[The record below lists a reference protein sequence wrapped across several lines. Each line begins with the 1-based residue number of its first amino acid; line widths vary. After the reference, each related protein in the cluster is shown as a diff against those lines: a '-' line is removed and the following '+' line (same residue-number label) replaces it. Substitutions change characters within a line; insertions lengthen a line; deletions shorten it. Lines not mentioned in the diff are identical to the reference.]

1 MFWNKRH
8 YVALRGNITN
18 KNIVQ
23 WFYPSIFVNFG
34 SKLNISM
41 IQRIQ
46 SVYLLLAVIVSG
58 CVIFFLPLFVFTDS
72 NYMILDDA
80 IFTGTTVLSTL
91 ISFYSIF
98 RFKNRRQQLVSGRIN
113 IIINFI
119 FFGSLL
125 YMYFGGLTKEGASLG
140 LGSFMPLVAVVLITL
155 ANRGI
160 MKDEMLVRAADRLR

>member
-1 MFWNKRH
+1 
-8 YVALRGNITN
+8 
-18 KNIVQ
+18 
-23 WFYPSIFVNFG
+23 
-34 SKLNISM
+34 M

-46 SVYLLLAVIVSG
+46 SVYLLLAVITSG

-119 FFGSLL
+119 FFGFLL
-125 YMYFGGLTKEGASLG
+125 YMYFGVLAKEEASLG
-140 LGSFMPLVAVVLITL
+140 LGSFMPLVVVVLITL

>member
-1 MFWNKRH
+1 MP
-8 YVALRGNITN
+8 VSA
-18 KNIVQ
+18 
-23 WFYPSIFVNFG
+23 NF
-34 SKLNISM
+34 
-41 IQRIQ
+41 QRIQ

-58 CVIFFLPLFVFTDS
+58 CIIFFLPLFVLTDS

-125 YMYFGGLTKEGASLG
+125 YMYFGGLTKEEASLG
-140 LGSFMPLVAVVLITL
+140 LGSFMPLVVVVLVTL

>member
-1 MFWNKRH
+1 M
-8 YVALRGNITN
+8 
-18 KNIVQ
+18 
-23 WFYPSIFVNFG
+23 NFDA
-34 SKLNISM
+34 KLNLAM

-46 SVYLLLAVIVSG
+46 SVYLLLAVIISG
-58 CVIFFLPLFVFTDS
+58 CVIFFLPLFVRTGS

-91 ISFYSIF
+91 ISLYSIF

-125 YMYFGGLTKEGASLG
+125 YMYFGGLTNEEASLG
-140 LGSFMPLVAVVLITL
+140 LGSFMPLVVVVLITL